1 MRRAAE
7 RVAAELR
14 AQRTLGALDDAA
26 LSALLSASDA
36 LDRQPG
42 SASLLH
48 EWRGLIAD
56 LRVDAPSKAQRDL
69 DDELAEYRATVRAP
83 IRVMEDSDAG

>member
-7 RVAAELR
+7 RVAAEAR
-14 AQRTLGALDDAA
+14 ARRTLGALDEAV
-26 LSALLSASDA
+26 LSALLIASDA

-42 SASLLH
+42 SASLFH

-56 LRVDAPSKAQRDL
+56 LRVEAPTKVQRDL
-69 DDELAEYRATVRAP
+69 DDEL
-83 IRVMEDSDAG
+83 

>member
-1 MRRAAE
+1 MRRGAE

-14 AQRTLGALDDAA
+14 AQRTLGALDEAV

-48 EWRGLIAD
+48 EWRNLIRD
-56 LRVDAPSKAQRDL
+56 LRLDAPSKAQRDL
-69 DDELAEYRATVRAP
+69 DDELENYRATVRSP
-83 IRVMEDSDAG
+83 IRVMEDSDVG